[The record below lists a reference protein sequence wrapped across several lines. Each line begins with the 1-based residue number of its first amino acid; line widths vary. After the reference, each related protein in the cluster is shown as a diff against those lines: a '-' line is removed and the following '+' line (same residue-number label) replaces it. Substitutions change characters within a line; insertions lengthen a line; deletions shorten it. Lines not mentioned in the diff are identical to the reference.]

1 MTIYREMQIEAQYP
15 NGYSWGPENDGQ
27 TIGSSCKTIEEAK
40 EEIDRYHLDQVT
52 VALTLTF
59 EELMAVQ
66 IALGIAYKQSPYS
79 YLEKAAKKVSQA
91 LEDVQKDIE
100 FERQYTVND

>member
-40 EEIDRYHLDQVT
+40 EEIDRYLIDKMPVT
-52 VALTLTF
+52 LTLTV
-59 EELMAVQ
+59 EELLTIQ
-66 IALGIAYKQSPYS
+66 LALSVYS
-79 YLEKAAKKVSQA
+79 KGNSYSWLKKTSDKINQA
-91 LEDVQKDIE
+91 MEDIQKDID
-100 FERQYTVND
+100 FEKQYNAK

>member
-40 EEIDRYHLDQVT
+40 EEIDRYHMDNVT

-59 EELMAVQ
+59 EELLAVQ
-66 IALGIAYKQSPYS
+66 LALGIAYKKAPYT
-79 YLEKAAKKVSQA
+79 YLKKASDKVNQA

>member
-1 MTIYREMQIEAQYP
+1 MTTYKGMQIGCSYLS
-15 NGYSWGPENDGQ
+15 GYNWGPVDDGHC
-27 TIGSSCKTIEEAK
+27 IGSDCKTIEEAK
-40 EEIDRYHLDQVT
+40 EEIDRYHMDNVT

-59 EELMAVQ
+59 EELLAVQ
-66 IALGIAYKQSPYS
+66 LALGIAYKKAPYT
-79 YLEKAAKKVSQA
+79 YLKKASDKVNQA